1 MLDIALRYKEMEIK
15 IIYEDA
21 DILVC
26 EKPAGFPV
34 QSRRIGQKDCV
45 SVLKT
50 YLYKKEERKGEPY
63 LGLIHRLDQP
73 VEGLMAFAK
82 TKNAAGHMSAQLS
95 TDGFVK
101 EYEAVVCGKME
112 LKSGKLTD
120 YLKKDGKMN
129 CSCVVDKNVQGAK
142 RAELEYRVLEEKDG
156 YSLVAVRL
164 ITGRHHQIRVQM
176 AHAGCPLCGDRK
188 YGAPD
193 QGTGGDSIGLCA
205 ARLSFLHPRTKKK
218 MEFSM
223 EPTGRCFAWFR

>member
-21 DILVC
+21 ELLVC
-26 EKPAGFPV
+26 EKPSGFPV

-50 YLYKKEERKGEPY
+50 YLCKKEESKGEPY

-73 VEGLMAFAK
+73 VEGVMVFAK
-82 TKNAAGHMSAQLS
+82 TKNAAGNLSAQLS

-101 EYEAVVCGKME
+101 EYKAVVCGKME
-112 LKSGKLTD
+112 PKSGKLTD
-120 YLKKDGKMN
+120 YLRKDGKMN
-129 CSCVVDKNVQGAK
+129 CSRVVDKNMQGAK
-142 RAELEYRVLEEKDG
+142 RAELEYCVLEEKDG

-164 ITGRHHQIRVQM
+164 LTGRHHQIRVQM
-176 AHAGCPLCGDRK
+176 AHAGCPLYGDRK

-193 QGTGGDSIGLCA
+193 PETDGDAIGLCA
-205 ARLSFLHPRTKKK
+205 AKLSFLHPKTKRK